1 MANQYTYQIIKDSV
15 THTIIKLTGQFDGS
29 SGQESNLTRIQANTL
44 YGALNTNGTAL
55 SAGGTS
61 LPFYGLLVNRLW
73 YDVSGTGNAQLVWSS
88 DTAQTIFYMTGG
100 SEYDAMGN
108 WVTIP
113 NNAYGQANC
122 NGNIGIVTH
131 GMSANDGY
139 SIVVELRKDNQF
151 YQRGQFDD
159 PASFNYGIYKTTP

>member
-159 PASFNYGIYKTTP
+159 PASFNSGIYKTTP